1 MHRLAYATILLPIL
15 AACQQQDMS
24 AHLYGPPKGT
34 SPAYWQVEA
43 YSDRPV
49 IGPEAARGVL
59 FWSHGVSGQNVQW
72 KGKPLRFVKKFAA
85 AGWDVIKVNR
95 NNLHEASWRNSGPK
109 HVADLQDRASKARS
123 DGYKRVILAGQSYG
137 GAISLEAA
145 GIPGIADGV
154 IAIAPGHGSDACGRG
169 SGIGRRADNLP
180 RQLRE
185 ALERNTAQ
193 RTVLMVADGDE
204 CVGFNRPHASYRQT
218 LQATG
223 TSFVFLD
230 DTMPIRGHFAGNT
243 NQFDRWY
250 GRCLLDFLDAREA
263 PKAGEIV
270 CPAPS
275 PVPAYLLPDGYR
287 PPADGGVGSFL
298 GAWSGSYS
306 IGKRGTRNLCFLVE
320 EEFPTGF
327 MARTAFGAG
336 SQRKASMVTHRRLFT
351 EHGGYARFV
360 YVKNKYRVT
369 VIVDVEREN
378 ASVTIRTAKGKE
390 YRSKLERGCK
400 LQDDWP
406 PGKLAPGKAAS

>member
-1 MHRLAYATILLPIL
+1 M
-15 AACQQQDMS
+15 
-24 AHLYGPPKGT
+24 
-34 SPAYWQVEA
+34 
-43 YSDRPV
+43 
-49 IGPEAARGVL
+49 
-59 FWSHGVSGQNVQW
+59 QW

-109 HVADLQDRASKARS
+109 HVADLQDRAGKARS
-123 DGYKRVILAGQSYG
+123 DGYKRVILGGQSYG

-250 GRCLLDFLDAREA
+250 GRCLLDFLDAEQA

-336 SQRKASMVTHRRLFT
+336 GQRKASMVTHRRLFT
-351 EHGGYARFV
+351 EHGGNARFV

-400 LQDDWP
+400 LEDDWP